1 VTYMCIKTIRY
12 VFLSVLLIFLAGCEE
27 TQKKFEPSGKV
38 VKIGFVGPLSGENG
52 VLGSNSLLGARAA
65 LQLQPYLLNGDRI
78 EIVALDDQNNPETS
92 NTVIES
98 LVKDENVAA
107 ILLGSTSETVLSTLK
122 RLEEYNVPA
131 IALLATH
138 PDVSKGEYTI
148 QIPFDD
154 VLQGT
159 VAALFVMDEMI
170 IDRVA
175 VFVEPEEVHS
185 ALLAETFS
193 KTFIE
198 AGGEIDIIEYP
209 PKSKDLQEI
218 LIGLRDGGINF
229 LYLPI
234 HGSGVVEIE
243 KICRTMGYDPN
254 AMLSDGVLSRIIL
267 GNDNDFDLVEG
278 MLATDVYTNVMI
290 TKNYG
295 EKLRKV
301 FDESFS
307 APKTTY
313 TALGAEGMSILLGA
327 MDGCGTSRDRQCIK
341 RNLHGTSSF
350 LGVNG
355 TFSIT
360 AEGKAERP
368 IFINKIVQ
376 GKLKFEVMVY

>member
-1 VTYMCIKTIRY
+1 MCIKTIRY
-12 VFLSVLLIFLAGCEE
+12 VFLSILVIFLAGCEDTE
-27 TQKKFEPSGKV
+27 KKFEPSGKV

-78 EIVALDDQNNPETS
+78 EIVALDDQNNPEIS
-92 NTVIES
+92 DAAVES
-98 LVKDENVAA
+98 LVKEENVAA
-107 ILLGSTSETVLSTLK
+107 ILLGSASETVLSTVI
-122 RLEEYNVPA
+122 RLEEYKVPS

-138 PDVSKGEYTI
+138 PDVSKGEYTV
-148 QIPFDD
+148 QLPFDD

-170 IDRVA
+170 IDSVA

-185 ALLAETFS
+185 ALLAETFA
-193 KTFIE
+193 KKFIE
-198 AGGEIDIIEYP
+198 AGGEIEIIEYP
-209 PKSKDLQEI
+209 PKSMDLQEI
-218 LIGLRDGGINF
+218 LVGLRDGGINF

-243 KICRTMGYDPN
+243 NICRTMGYDPN

-267 GNDNDFDLVEG
+267 GNDNDFSLVEG
-278 MLATDVYTNVMI
+278 MMATDVYTNVMI

-295 EKLRKV
+295 EKLRKA

-327 MDGCGTSRDRQCIK
+327 MDGCGNSRDRQCIK
-341 RNLHGTSSF
+341 RNIHSTNSF
-350 LGVNG
+350 LGVNSAI
-355 TFSIT
+355 SIT
-360 AEGKAERP
+360 PQGKAERP
-368 IFINKIVQ
+368 IFINKIVK
-376 GKLKFEVMVY
+376 GKLRFEVMVY

>member
-1 VTYMCIKTIRY
+1 MCIKTIRC
-12 VFLSVLLIFLAGCEE
+12 VFLSILLIFLASCED

-52 VLGSNSLLGARAA
+52 VLGSNSLLGVRAA
-65 LQLQPYLLNGDRI
+65 LQLQPYLLNGDRV
-78 EIVALDDQNNPETS
+78 EIVALDDQNNPEIS
-92 NTVIES
+92 DGAVEN
-98 LVKDENVAA
+98 LVKEENVVA
-107 ILLGSTSETVLSTLK
+107 ILLGSTSETVLSSVK
-122 RLEEYNVPA
+122 RLEEFKIPG

-138 PDVSKGEYTI
+138 PDVSKGEYTV
-148 QIPFDD
+148 QLPFDD

-198 AGGEIDIIEYP
+198 AGGEIETIEYP
-209 PKSKDLQEI
+209 PKSMDLQEI
-218 LIGLRDGGINF
+218 LVGLRDGGINF
-229 LYLPI
+229 LYLPL
-234 HGSGVVEIE
+234 HGADVVEIE
-243 KICRTMGYDPN
+243 KICRAMGYDPN
-254 AMLSDGVLSRIIL
+254 AMLSDGVLSHIIL
-267 GNDNDFDLVEG
+267 DNDKDLGLVEG
-278 MLATDVYTNVMI
+278 MMATDVYTNVMI
-290 TKNYG
+290 TKKYG
-295 EKLRKV
+295 KKLRKA

-327 MDGCGTSRDRQCIK
+327 MDGCGNSRDRQCIK
-341 RNLHGTSSF
+341 RNIHSTNSF
-350 LGVNG
+350 LGVNSSI
-355 TFSIT
+355 SIT
-360 AEGKAERP
+360 PEGKAERP

>member
-1 VTYMCIKTIRY
+1 MCIKTIRY
-12 VFLSVLLIFLAGCEE
+12 VFLSILLIFLASCED

-52 VLGSNSLLGARAA
+52 VLGSNSLLGVRAA
-65 LQLQPYLLNGDRI
+65 LQLQPYLLNGDRV
-78 EIVALDDQNNPETS
+78 EIVALDDQNNPEIS
-92 NTVIES
+92 DGAVEN
-98 LVKDENVAA
+98 LVKEENVVA
-107 ILLGSTSETVLSTLK
+107 ILLGSTSETVLSSVK
-122 RLEEYNVPA
+122 RLEEFKIPG

-138 PDVSKGEYTI
+138 PDVSKGEYTV
-148 QIPFDD
+148 QLPFDD

-198 AGGEIDIIEYP
+198 AGGEIETIEYP
-209 PKSKDLQEI
+209 PKSMDLQEI
-218 LIGLRDGGINF
+218 LVGLRDGGINF
-229 LYLPI
+229 LYLPL
-234 HGSGVVEIE
+234 HGADVVEIE
-243 KICRTMGYDPN
+243 KICRAMGYDPN
-254 AMLSDGVLSRIIL
+254 AMLSDGVLSHIIL
-267 GNDNDFDLVEG
+267 DNDKDLGLVEG
-278 MLATDVYTNVMI
+278 MMATDVYTNVMI
-290 TKNYG
+290 TKKYG
-295 EKLRKV
+295 KKLRKA

-327 MDGCGTSRDRQCIK
+327 MDGCGNSRDRQCIK
-341 RNLHGTSSF
+341 RNIHSANSF
-350 LGVNG
+350 LGVNSI
-355 TFSIT
+355 FSIT
-360 AEGKAERP
+360 PEGKAERP

>member
-1 VTYMCIKTIRY
+1 MCVNTVRY
-12 VFLSVLLIFLAGCEE
+12 VCLCFLFLFLVGCED
-27 TQKKFEPSGKV
+27 TQKNFEPSGKV
-38 VKIGFVGPLSGENG
+38 VKIGFVGPLSEGNG

-78 EIVALDDQNNPETS
+78 EIVALDDQNNPEIS
-92 NTVIES
+92 NAAIER
-98 LVKDENVAA
+98 LVKEENVAA
-107 ILLGSTSETVLSTLK
+107 ILLGSTSETVLSSAK
-122 RLEEYNVPA
+122 RLEKYKVPA

-138 PDVSKGEYTI
+138 PDVTKGEYTI

-154 VLQGT
+154 ELQGT

-170 IDRVA
+170 VDRVA
-175 VFVEPEEVHS
+175 VFVEPEDVHS
-185 ALLAETFS
+185 ALLAETFT
-193 KTFIE
+193 KKFIE
-198 AGGEIDIIEYP
+198 AGGEIETIEYP
-209 PKSKDLQEI
+209 PKNKDLQEI
-218 LIGLRDGGINF
+218 LVGLRDGGINF

-234 HGSGVVEIE
+234 HGAGVVEIE

-278 MLATDVYTNVMI
+278 MMATDIYTNVMI

-313 TALGAEGMSILLGA
+313 AALGAEGMSILLGA
-327 MDGCGTSRDRQCIK
+327 MDGCGNSRDRQCIK
-341 RNLHGTSSF
+341 RNLHSTESF
-350 LGVNG
+350 FGINSI
-355 TFSIT
+355 FSIT
-360 AEGKAERP
+360 PEGKAERP
-368 IFINKIVQ
+368 IFINKIVK